1 MIHFYPQT
9 LRLIEYLVFNMECKK
24 YTHFDEILGVNQKV
38 QCKFLGFS
46 TQKKTLVGAVITVI
60 GMIVVIIL
68 VTDTSKDPSKINSGK
83 IGMIGFDLK
92 IDRLYKSYQSYVIKS
107 PP

>member
-1 MIHFYPQT
+1 
-9 LRLIEYLVFNMECKK
+9 MECKK

-46 TQKKTLVGAVITVI
+46 TQKRTLVGAVITVI

-68 VTDTSKDPSKINSGK
+68 VTDTSKDTSKINSGK

-92 IDRLYKSYQSYVIKS
+92 IDRSYKSYKSNITNISESILSRVIIPAS
-107 PP
+107 

>member
-1 MIHFYPQT
+1 M
-9 LRLIEYLVFNMECKK
+9 VCKK

-68 VTDTSKDPSKINSGK
+68 VTDTSKDTSKINSGK
-83 IGMIGFDLK
+83 IGFDLK
-92 IDRLYKSYQSYVIKS
+92 IDRLYKSYKSNISESILSRVIIRGK
-107 PP
+107 